1 MVAEALIGAY
11 VVALTIWYCSNR
23 KVNHHKSLTNHLT
36 NLCDSFPLLVPCSNW
51 PISLHNLS
59 HQYSRVEYA
68 SLAVTLL
75 QTAVAGTI
83 STGPSCQVDLT
94 RLYNKAVTAKIDETG
109 KTMHNVNEE
118 ISTSI
123 FGKLVFSYVFP
134 VISKTAAMEQ
144 VGMDDV
150 PAAHAYFRTQNIIH
164 ESVHI
169 NDNGGLRSKFGPTT
183 SVLWTVCT

>member
-1 MVAEALIGAY
+1 M
-11 VVALTIWYCSNR
+11 
-23 KVNHHKSLTNHLT
+23 
-36 NLCDSFPLLVPCSNW
+36 
-51 PISLHNLS
+51 
-59 HQYSRVEYA
+59 EYA

>member
-1 MVAEALIGAY
+1 M
-11 VVALTIWYCSNR
+11 
-23 KVNHHKSLTNHLT
+23 
-36 NLCDSFPLLVPCSNW
+36 
-51 PISLHNLS
+51 
-59 HQYSRVEYA
+59 EYA

-150 PAAHAYFRTQNIIH
+150 PAAHAYFRTQTLSMNQCTLMTM
-164 ESVHI
+164 EDSGPNLVQP
-169 NDNGGLRSKFGPTT
+169 RQYFGQFAPEWIM
-183 SVLWTVCT
+183 VLKCEERY